1 MFHPINLEDILNT
14 DRKYT
19 LMAKYLILWELDASR
34 IPEDPKER
42 GAAWTMIADMIKE
55 DLKAGFDVD
64 WGAFISEG
72 KGYTISDGNDMEIV
86 TRLQRFMPFVHFEVH
101 PVMTIDQIGEVAKS
115 MME

>member
-1 MFHPINLEDILNT
+1 
-14 DRKYT
+14 
-19 LMAKYLILWELDASR
+19 MAKYLILWELDASR

-72 KGYTISDGNDMEIV
+72 KGYTISDGNDMEISQGCSGSCLSSISRY
-86 TRLQRFMPFVHFEVH
+86 TPL
-101 PVMTIDQIGEVAKS
+101 
-115 MME
+115 